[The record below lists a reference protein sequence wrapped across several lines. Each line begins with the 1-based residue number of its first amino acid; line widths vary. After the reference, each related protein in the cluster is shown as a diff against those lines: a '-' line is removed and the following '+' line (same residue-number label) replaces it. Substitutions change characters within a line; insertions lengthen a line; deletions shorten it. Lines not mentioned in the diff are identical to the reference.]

1 MKKKMS
7 SKVISLFIMM
17 VMMLSSIIMP
27 FGENIGMLKQLVIH
41 AEDNKTSSEELYRE
55 VLDMYYNNISTEWI
69 YYCAGY
75 YGSGVSYD
83 YYNPFQGTITNGIG
97 INSGVGYAEVSD
109 IWWRHSKSN
118 NLYSSGTQP
127 LANTGYQFVD
137 INSDGI
143 DELLIG
149 VISDYYGYGNY
160 GSNVYDLYT
169 IYNGKIIH
177 IANSSDRC
185 AFSVGN
191 GVVITDG
198 SGGGLLHGTEVNR
211 IENGKLVPFEMY
223 RYDAWEDKDN
233 PYFFSDEI
241 VLKQDG
247 YYDSDNWKHITEKE
261 YNSDIRSKYTLY
273 SELEF
278 VPFSDYKPSK
288 IFKAPDWKRAYIDY
302 IINNKPDSSLAWY
315 INCSLVC
322 IDEDDIPELC
332 IVNSNSGE
340 TTILTFK
347 DSNVTSTDFDKS
359 KIASGTKTC
368 DFYSIVDEINSYYY
382 PADYYAS
389 ALISFGTLANGQ
401 TYEFD
406 GKRLTIKGEADLAI
420 SFSEDKPAPW
430 KDFEGLEEV
439 FFEKGTPGIGGY
451 MFAGC
456 TDIKRVWIPKSVEFI
471 EDTAFS
477 DCVNLEEINYEG
489 ISDQFN
495 DMIKSLITSASDTV
509 KNIVNGNLTVNF
521 LAKEYYDDIDSE
533 IYQTMLDVYNNNN
546 FYKMT
551 DETPILK
558 TYKNVANADPDV
570 NRYLFWKSFSEK
582 IEGKVF
588 DDKYNAKLTVQAI
601 TAELLLSE
609 EFNDE
614 IQEKAQQKMR
624 EFELLLWKGISN
636 DGIMSTVK
644 GITEVSDFVNIVN
657 GINDVDDYIS
667 KVSPD
672 KSKKMMDTLLKNVK
686 PKAFKNFIE
695 KIMKSDSVGDIQ
707 TAVEIPLKLLDS
719 EMDTSQKIYNAYYAS
734 ISYALAQEELK
745 IAIGMMNESIQKT
758 AAKYSGTLGERM
770 QMVALQ
776 FNTYYTVIQDDSG
789 KLVKAYG
796 DKMHAINLE
805 NMGMEI
811 FTAAVDKML
820 FMIIEIACPELAALL
835 AGAKVVL
842 KVGIK
847 IFEITSTVDER
858 AFSRDNFLN
867 SILFVDA
874 LAYSLNSLT
883 DGFSGYLFNKPDVN
897 SFAVYKEGIRLYQIS
912 YNMMIDYVTQY
923 GIMLEKEISTN
934 NFIINSESINNI
946 SIIQQNNANWCMLYY
961 GEKGLKEKY
970 DMTSYELWTF
980 SNSTITKV
988 FNGLEDDLR
997 SDIQKFNDAK
1007 VNTIYQIYCP
1017 VNLIIKKGSNIV
1029 ASVQNDKVMFNN
1041 DYLFIKVI
1049 KEEKDTSAYKFV
1061 MLPEGYE
1068 IEISGYADGTMSL
1081 QKTIINQDDTLETVA
1096 FTNIPVTS
1104 GSTYTEIIEDGNTNA
1119 IEADLDTDGIIDEK
1133 IYPVASEEDCIEYEG
1148 EYHDLSWYLT
1158 TDGKFVISGTGDMHD
1173 LIYVN
1178 SGIFTVQ
1185 TVPPWHENRDKIE
1198 SIIIKEGITS
1208 IGDFVFYDC
1217 VNLKSVSIPSSVTV
1231 MGKGSFSKC
1240 ENLKSVTIP
1249 TDILAGAFSECANLS
1264 RIDIPNSVKLI
1275 GDSAFLNTKWL
1286 YEKQEENPFVIING
1300 ILVDATKCSGNITI
1314 PNNVTSIGYYAFD
1327 RCLDVTSV
1335 YIPSSVVAIELGA
1348 FSNCT
1353 NLRSVTI
1360 SGGVKTIESKVFF
1373 NCTSLERVNIP
1384 DSVTG
1389 IDSAA
1394 FYYCSILTDIVIPS
1408 RCSYIEY
1415 HAFMGCDSLKSIK
1428 ILNPACEIYEDE
1440 YTISSQS
1447 TIYGYSNSTAQS
1459 YAEKNERNFVL
1470 LTPDSQ
1476 KICKGDIT
1484 GDNSVDILDVIT
1496 INKAILGKETIPNEQ
1511 LKNIDFNGN
1520 GKPDSEESLILLK
1533 YIVGLISVLP

>member
-1 MKKKMS
+1 MFIEEVKKMKKKMS

-273 SELEF
+273 SEIEF

-382 PADYYAS
+382 PADYSNALANDYMNIQEHISFFKTNEKEFVGKDDPMTLSLSEQAQNDDS
-389 ALISFGTLANGQ
+389 ALYYKLYSDPSIIFMDDAYHEKMVVQMVITELLCSEEVVDSGLDGYLDGMDKVQNLFINQIHQLIENSGLVLGIAANG
-401 TYEFD
+401 YDRDAELKKLLKLPKDSDEFKIAKEKWFNNALND
-406 GKRLTIKGEADLAI
+406 LEIDKATKILKNAGLFVKATETVFNDALDLYKFCEACASYQSADEAMKKALKDLTVEMGI
-420 SFSEDKPAPW
+420 
-430 KDFEGLEEV
+430 EGL
-439 FFEKGTPGIGGY
+439 KLDWRTKKL
-451 MFAGC
+451 A
-456 TDIKRVWIPKSVEFI
+456 DEF
-471 EDTAFS
+471 
-477 DCVNLEEINYEG
+477 VNQIDK
-489 ISDQFN
+489 IVS
-495 DMIKSLITSASDTV
+495 TS
-509 KNIVNGNLTVNF
+509 
-521 LAKEYYDDIDSE
+521 
-533 IYQTMLDVYNNNN
+533 
-546 FYKMT
+546 
-551 DETPILK
+551 
-558 TYKNVANADPDV
+558 
-570 NRYLFWKSFSEK
+570 
-582 IEGKVF
+582 
-588 DDKYNAKLTVQAI
+588 DDKYADYVEYLVKEDVKDFGKDELKGIVFEGITLSIKLAFPEI
-601 TAELLLSE
+601 HALLVGLE
-609 EFNDE
+609 IGYKIGLKVFEAVTKIGDRALERDILLNLLI
-614 IQEKAQQKMR
+614 IQEA
-624 EFELLLWKGISN
+624 S
-636 DGIMSTVK
+636 
-644 GITEVSDFVNIVN
+644 
-657 GINDVDDYIS
+657 S
-667 KVSPD
+667 KVV
-672 KSKKMMDTLLKNVK
+672 TLYGSQFIKNQ
-686 PKAFKNFIE
+686 N
-695 KIMKSDSVGDIQ
+695 SDSVVSFEYGFNIYKKIRYMTLEHAYNYAALQKEKDYHLMNNLLIQQLSMLFWQCHGEASNLDAIRENQADILV
-707 TAVEIPLKLLDS
+707 TIFGEHMGYSSYYVKCPVDVAVYYKEKLVAQLS
-719 EMDTSQKIYNAYYAS
+719 ENG
-734 ISYALAQEELK
+734 ISYYDEEGSLTK
-745 IAIGMMNESIQKT
+745 FLVYYNEEDSYSS
-758 AAKYSGTLGERM
+758 KY
-770 QMVALQ
+770 
-776 FNTYYTVIQDDSG
+776 
-789 KLVKAYG
+789 
-796 DKMHAINLE
+796 
-805 NMGMEI
+805 
-811 FTAAVDKML
+811 
-820 FMIIEIACPELAALL
+820 
-835 AGAKVVL
+835 
-842 KVGIK
+842 
-847 IFEITSTVDER
+847 
-858 AFSRDNFLN
+858 
-867 SILFVDA
+867 LFVPND
-874 LAYSLNSLT
+874 YDVVITGQS
-883 DGFSGYLFNKPDVN
+883 DGKMKLSK
-897 SFAVYKEGIRLYQIS
+897 
-912 YNMMIDYVTQY
+912 T
-923 GIMLEKEISTN
+923 
-934 NFIINSESINNI
+934 
-946 SIIQQNNANWCMLYY
+946 
-961 GEKGLKEKY
+961 
-970 DMTSYELWTF
+970 TF
-980 SNSTITKV
+980 SDVENY
-988 FNGLEDDLR
+988 
-997 SDIQKFNDAK
+997 
-1007 VNTIYQIYCP
+1007 NT
-1017 VNLIIKKGSNIV
+1017 V
-1029 ASVQNDKVMFNN
+1029 
-1041 DYLFIKVI
+1041 
-1049 KEEKDTSAYKFV
+1049 T
-1061 MLPEGYE
+1061 
-1068 IEISGYADGTMSL
+1068 
-1081 QKTIINQDDTLETVA
+1081 

-1104 GSTYTEIIEDGNTNA
+1104 GSTYTEIVENGTLTA
-1119 IEADLDTDGIIDEK
+1119 ISADLDTDGIIDEK

-1158 TDGKFVISGTGDMHD
+1158 TDGKFVINGTGDMHD

-1217 VNLKSVSIPSSVTV
+1217 VNLKSVSVPSSVTV
-1231 MGKGSFSKC
+1231 IGKGSFSKC

-1249 TDILAGAFSECANLS
+1249 NNTTDILAGAFSECTNLS

-1286 YEKQEENPFVIING
+1286 YEKQKENPFVIVNG

-1335 YIPSSVVAIELGA
+1335 SIPSSVVAIELGA

-1389 IDSAA
+1389 IESVA
-1394 FYYCSILTDIVIPS
+1394 FYYCSSLTDIVIPS

-1484 GDNSVDILDVIT
+1484 GDNSVNILDVIT